1 MRTKKNAFVQKR
13 SFFIFINAV
22 LDYNYP
28 VVFDRLAARP
38 LSEPL
43 VTCKEKHLDFSFLSR
58 YWTFYLTGAKNTL
71 LLALFAVVLGT
82 CLGLIIA
89 IARISKNRLL
99 RIVGTAYVEFIRG
112 TPLLVQL
119 FIIYYGLQAIG
130 IRFPDIPV
138 MSALLGINFSDFMS
152 GVITMGIN
160 SAAYVCEIFRSGI
173 QSIDKGQMEAGR
185 SLGLNYRQTMAH
197 IIIPQAVRNVLPALG
212 NEFVVVIKESSIVS
226 IIGIADLMYRA
237 NTVRGNTFQP
247 FEPLL
252 VAALVYFVLTF
263 PLSKLLAHIERRMRT
278 HD

>member
-1 MRTKKNAFVQKR
+1 M
-13 SFFIFINAV
+13 
-22 LDYNYP
+22 
-28 VVFDRLAARP
+28 
-38 LSEPL
+38 
-43 VTCKEKHLDFSFLSR
+43 LDFTVLEPYFPLLASAVWITLKFTFFSSIMGFLGGFILALITLSKSKILSFL
-58 YWTFYLTGAKNTL
+58 AK
-71 LLALFAVVLGT
+71 VY
-82 CLGLIIA
+82 
-89 IARISKNRLL
+89 IS
-99 RIVGTAYVEFIRG
+99 VFRG

-130 IRFPDIPV
+130 IRFPDIPF

-152 GVITMGIN
+152 GVITMGLN
-160 SAAYVCEIFRSGI
+160 SAAYVCEIFRGGI

-185 SLGLNYRQTMAH
+185 SLGLSHNRTLFH

-226 IIGIADLMYRA
+226 IIGIADLMYKA

-252 VAALVYFVLTF
+252 VAAVVYFLLTF
-263 PLSKLLAHIERRMRT
+263 PLSKLLAYIERRMRK